1 MVMSTENSA
10 GFSETIIRQ
19 SLSCLSLCF
28 QCFIHNNNH
37 DDEDDDDYV
46 DDDDDENN
54 NDNDAAAG
62 NVCETI
68 LF

>member
-19 SLSCLSLCF
+19 SLCCLSLCV
-28 QCFIHNNNH
+28 QCFIHDNNH
-37 DDEDDDDYV
+37 DDEDV

-62 NVCETI
+62 NVCGMTF